1 MGLPG
6 YYEQGFDSPH
16 PLQRLADVRVGR
28 VSRGKTSA
36 SASTAP
42 RYSPAMPS
50 SPDTDRTI
58 LQVVTQAGL
67 PAVVLADSAVGPF
80 AVHEC
85 AGRDALLA
93 RLANG
98 GCDALVLDDGADAID
113 LAAGAGRDAA
123 ILVVTADL
131 SPASMLAWLER
142 GAQDVLL
149 ATELH
154 AASLPQRLR
163 AAIERKR
170 LERDARTAYATD
182 LDTGLP
188 HQQQLIEH
196 MSQLLALREREPA
209 PMAVLAL
216 RVEGVANAELRL
228 GREAANVLRRKVG
241 VRLRAGVRASDVV
254 ASLGDDSFAVLL
266 GSILSPADAERVG
279 AKLLKSLMQP
289 LRVAG
294 VDLTVATAL
303 GIGQYPQDGA
313 QPDALLRR
321 AVGLAAAAQ
330 AQGRIGFSNFGEAGA
345 PAGAANDE

>member
-1 MGLPG
+1 MTDTEPGGRRDLAIATQLDLPVDALG
-6 YYEQGFDSPH
+6 ACGF
-16 PLQRLADVRVGR
+16 
-28 VSRGKTSA
+28 
-36 SASTAP
+36 
-42 RYSPAMPS
+42 
-50 SPDTDRTI
+50 
-58 LQVVTQAGL
+58 
-67 PAVVLADSAVGPF
+67 GPF
-80 AVHEC
+80 AVQRC
-85 AGRDALLA
+85 DGREAALA
-93 RLANG
+93 RIAEG
-98 GCDALVLDDGADAID
+98 ACDALVLADDDAAIEIAAEVGREIAIVVVVAD
-113 LAAGAGRDAA
+113 LAADH
-123 ILVVTADL
+123 V
-131 SPASMLAWLER
+131 LAWLER
-142 GAQDVLL
+142 GAQDVLTTAEL
-149 ATELH
+149 AMP
-154 AASLPQRLR
+154 ALPQRLR

-216 RVEGVANAELRL
+216 RIEGLATAEARH

-279 AKLLKSLMQP
+279 AKLTQSLLQP
-289 LRVAG
+289 LRVG
-294 VDLTVATAL
+294 GEDLTVATAL

-330 AQGRIGFSNFGEAGA
+330 AQGRAGFSNFGTPGA
-345 PAGAANDE
+345 APVSAANDE

>member
-1 MGLPG
+1 MLPSDDHKTPLALQVISQPALPG
-6 YYEQGFDSPH
+6 AA
-16 PLQRLADVRVGR
+16 LA
-28 VSRGKTSA
+28 A
-36 SASTAP
+36 SAF
-42 RYSPAMPS
+42 
-50 SPDTDRTI
+50 
-58 LQVVTQAGL
+58 
-67 PAVVLADSAVGPF
+67 GPF
-80 AVHEC
+80 DVSACV
-85 AGRDALLA
+85 GRDAVLA
-93 RLANG
+93 RLAEG

-113 LAAGAGRDAA
+113 IAAEAGPDVAMLVVATALDAA
-123 ILVVTADL
+123 RV
-131 SPASMLAWLER
+131 LAWLER

-149 ATELH
+149 ADELT
-154 AASLPQRLR
+154 APSLPQRLR

-216 RVEGVANAELRL
+216 RVEGLASAEARL

-266 GSILSPADAERVG
+266 GSILTPADAERVG

-294 VDLTVATAL
+294 EDLTVATAL
-303 GIGQYPQDGA
+303 GIGHYPQDGA

-321 AVGLAAAAQ
+321 AIGLAAAAQ
-330 AQGRIGFSNFGEAGA
+330 AQGRAGFSNFGEAGA
-345 PAGAANDE
+345 SPAGAANDE

>member
-1 MGLPG
+1 MFSSDDRDTPVALQVISQPALPG
-6 YYEQGFDSPH
+6 AALAASPF
-16 PLQRLADVRVGR
+16 
-28 VSRGKTSA
+28 
-36 SASTAP
+36 
-42 RYSPAMPS
+42 
-50 SPDTDRTI
+50 
-58 LQVVTQAGL
+58 
-67 PAVVLADSAVGPF
+67 GPF
-80 AVHEC
+80 EVHAC
-85 AGRDALLA
+85 AGRDAVLA
-93 RLANG
+93 RLADG
-98 GCDALVLDDGADAID
+98 RCDALVLDDGADAID
-113 LAAGAGRDAA
+113 IAAEAGRDVA
-123 ILVVTADL
+123 ILVVSATPDA
-131 SPASMLAWLER
+131 AGVLAWLER

-149 ATELH
+149 ADELI

-170 LERDARTAYATD
+170 LERDARSAYATD

-216 RVEGVANAELRL
+216 RVEGLASTEARL

-266 GSILSPADAERVG
+266 GSILTPADAERVG
-279 AKLLKSLMQP
+279 AKLLQALMQP
-289 LRVAG
+289 LRVSG
-294 VDLTVATAL
+294 EDLTVATAL
-303 GIGQYPQDGA
+303 GIGLYPQDGA

-330 AQGRIGFSNFGEAGA
+330 AQGRAGFSNFGKADAGA
-345 PAGAANDE
+345 PGAANDE